1 MSEKKIEQWEVERYW
16 EIFSSLSNGGTH
28 LNGEQAA
35 TVLKNS
41 QLSEE
46 QLAKVWDLAEVDNDG
61 SLDFEEFCVA
71 MRLIFDL
78 VNGEYPTV
86 PATLPDWLVPSSK
99 AHLVAAARALT
110 GTQPAF
116 ERPDSPD
123 SSDTPG
129 LKDGFDWYMSP
140 SATAKYTAI
149 YSANATARGEVSFD
163 SLEPLYASLDV
174 PDTDVR
180 SAWNLVNPR
189 SDPAI
194 GKDAALAF
202 LHILANRHDGFR
214 IPRSVPPS
222 LRATFDRHT
231 LDYSVDRQQQGDA
244 PAQRWAAGEETPTG
258 RKAKFGDAYLSRLGL
273 GGGTA
278 AFRATGTDFSAGGAA
293 AGTTM
298 TPEWEEVRLKKQLA
312 ELVAKIERAEA
323 LAAEKRAKSGRR
335 NGSKVALVK
344 RELEQMLDWKRR
356 QLRLLQEGEGPV
368 KVGQGLKA
376 LGKEVQS
383 VREQVE
389 GLEAYLRKREEVL
402 KGLEREL
409 EEARR

>member
-1 MSEKKIEQWEVERYW
+1 MSDKKIEQWEVERYW

-28 LNGEQAA
+28 LNGAQAA

-41 QLSEE
+41 QLSED
-46 QLAKVWDLAEVDNDG
+46 QLAKVWDLADVDNDG
-61 SLDFEEFCVA
+61 NLDFEEFCVA

-99 AHLVAAARALT
+99 AHLVAASRALT

-116 ERPDSPD
+116 ERPDSPASD
-123 SSDTPG
+123 DTPG

-140 SATAKYTAI
+140 SDTAKYGSI
-149 YSANATARGEVSFD
+149 YSANASPRGDLSFA

-189 SDPAI
+189 SDAAI

-202 LHILANRHDGFR
+202 LHILNNRHEGFR

-222 LRATFDRHT
+222 LRASFERNT
-231 LDYSVDRQQQGDA
+231 LDYTVQRQEQEEPA
-244 PAQRWAAGEETPTG
+244 AQRWAGGGDETPTG

-273 GGGTA
+273 GGRA
-278 AFRATGTDFSAGGAA
+278 AYRPAGTDFSAP
-293 AGTTM
+293 GTT

-312 ELVAKIERAEA
+312 ELVAKIDRIEVR
-323 LAAEKRAKSGRR
+323 AAEQKREKGGRR
-335 NGSKVALVK
+335 EGSKAALVR
-344 RELEQMLDWKRR
+344 RELEQMLDYKRR
-356 QLRLLQEGEGPV
+356 ELRELDSGEGRV
-368 KVGQGLKA
+368 KVGEGLKA
-376 LGKEVQS
+376 LGAEVQS

-389 GLEAYLRKREEVL
+389 GLEGHLRAREEVL
-402 KGLEREL
+402 EALKREV
-409 EEARR
+409 EEAKR